1 MKYDEGIERSAELL
15 RQALPLMSRQGAGL
29 HPISYALW
37 YDYVAKADPLLC
49 AEVDRALALQ
59 GKLDE
64 PTTQALFRRHIADI
78 DPEAAQRISDGFGRV
93 LTGMAA
99 SAAQA
104 GQDTEAFGDSLSRL
118 TDVLQADP
126 AQHAGPGVDA
136 VAQALAQA
144 QAMQATMASL
154 QQSVEASRREIELL
168 REEVRRA
175 RHEAQIDGMTGLA
188 NRRAFDQQLDDCVH
202 QVLGSPAVMPPCLL
216 MGDIDLFKK
225 VNDQYGHSIGDQV
238 IKAVAAVLKAHAPG
252 EGLAARVGGEEFALL
267 LPGWAVAQ
275 AQTLAETIRQRIAA
289 ARIRRHGT
297 DEILTR
303 VTLSVGVTLYRP
315 GESSRDFLERAD
327 RALYASKNTGRDRV
341 TVLLDD

>member
-1 MKYDEGIERSAELL
+1 LKYDEGIERSAELL

-37 YDYVAKADPLLC
+37 YDYVAKVDPLLC

-78 DPEAAQRISDGFGRV
+78 DPDTAQRISEGFGRV
-93 LTGMAA
+93 LTGIAA
-99 SAAQA
+99 SAEHA
-104 GQDTEAFGDSLSRL
+104 GQETQAFGNSLSRL
-118 TDVLQADP
+118 SDALQADP
-126 AQHAGPGVDA
+126 AEQAGPGADA
-136 VAQALAQA
+136 VVQALAQT
-144 QAMQATMASL
+144 QAMQATMSAL
-154 QQSVEASRREIELL
+154 QHSVDASRREIELL

-175 RHEAQIDGMTGLA
+175 RHEAQIDGLTGLA
-188 NRRAFDQQLDDCVH
+188 NRRAFDQQMEDCI
-202 QVLGSPAVMPPCLL
+202 QRALTNPTLSPPCLL

-238 IKAVAAVLKAHAPG
+238 IKAVATVLKAHAPAD
-252 EGLAARVGGEEFALL
+252 GLAARVGGEEFALL
-267 LPGWAVAQ
+267 LPGCAVVK
-275 AQTLAETIRQRIAA
+275 AQTLAEAIRQRIAA

-297 DEILTR
+297 DEVLTR
-303 VTLSVGVTLYRP
+303 VTLSLGVTPYRV
-315 GESSRDFLERAD
+315 GESGRDFLERAD
-327 RALYASKNTGRDRV
+327 RALYASKNAGRDRV